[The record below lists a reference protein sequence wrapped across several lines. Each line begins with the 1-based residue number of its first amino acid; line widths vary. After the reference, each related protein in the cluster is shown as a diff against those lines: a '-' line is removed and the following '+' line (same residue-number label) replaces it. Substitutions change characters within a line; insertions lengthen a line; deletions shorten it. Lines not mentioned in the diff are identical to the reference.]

1 MSAMAQWPSA
11 SASGIG
17 DPIGEAA
24 AWMREAS
31 ERGLA
36 LPEACCLATCSP
48 EGRPSARMVLCRGID
63 RGRFV
68 FFTDYRSRKARELEA
83 VPHAALVFHWE
94 PLERQLR
101 IEGTV
106 ERLEADASD
115 RYFLS
120 RPRASRISAWTSR
133 QSEEIESRAALD
145 RAREETERRFDGREV
160 TRPPHWGGYALHP
173 ARIEFWRG
181 RDDRFHERLVFRR
194 GEGGWEAALLQP

>member
-1 MSAMAQWPSA
+1 MRGMVHWSSAA
-11 SASGIG
+11 ASGIG
-17 DPIGEAA
+17 DPIEAA
-24 AWMREAS
+24 SAWMREARES
-31 ERGLA
+31 GLA

-48 EGRPSARMVLCRGID
+48 EGRPSARMVLCRGVD

-101 IEGTV
+101 VEGAV
-106 ERLEADASD
+106 ERLEAEASD

-133 QSEEIESRAALD
+133 QSEEIESRAALE
-145 RAREETERRFDGREV
+145 RAREEIERRFEGREI
-160 TRPPHWGGYALHP
+160 TRPPYWGGYGLRP
-173 ARIEFWRG
+173 SSIELWRG
-181 RDDRFHERLVFRR
+181 REDRFHERLVFRR
-194 GEGGWEAALLQP
+194 GEEGWRGALLQP